1 MVGGLS
7 GADVTVVTGHAIVE
21 NADVVEYCAAKGCCA
36 EVAIDAILAVGTG
49 RYVINGLART
59 DHVVVA
65 SRAAIIDIGMIIGAG
80 GKRARGMAGTAIQQR
95 RHVGI

>member
-7 GADVTVVTGHAIVE
+7 ATDVTVVTGHAIVE
-21 NADVVEYCAAKGCCA
+21 NAGVVEYCPAKGNCA
-36 EVAIDAILAVGTG
+36 EVAIDAILVVGTG
-49 RYVINGLART
+49 RDVIDGLARA

-80 GKRARGMAGTAIQQR
+80 AKCARGMANTAIQKR